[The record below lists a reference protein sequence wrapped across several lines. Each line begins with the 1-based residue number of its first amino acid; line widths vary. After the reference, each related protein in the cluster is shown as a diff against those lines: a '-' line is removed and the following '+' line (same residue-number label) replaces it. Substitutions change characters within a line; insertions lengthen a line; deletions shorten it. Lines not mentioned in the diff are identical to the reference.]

1 MKFRKYL
8 CIGLFTISFSFIYS
22 QARKITIVDAQTG
35 EPLVGATIY
44 CDNYGVVTNPE
55 GMVDLEVSKCK
66 SVTISY
72 VGYKSMVIDIS
83 EVSDVIK
90 LTSSTNDLDAITVT
104 GSRYERRL
112 SENTVSVDVIKPAL
126 LSSINTSKSDEV
138 LNKVPGVQVVGG
150 QANIRGGSGFSYGA
164 GSRVMILVDG
174 LPALQ
179 GDAGVSNWGDMPVE
193 HLDQIEILKG
203 AASTLYGS
211 SALNGIINFRRKK
224 PTSDPSLSLFSAFT
238 AYGDPK
244 DKRTK
249 AWDKLPFRVN
259 AGGSYTQKVNKL
271 DVGVHGFYSYLRSF
285 NQETFDNKV
294 RVGANTTYYLSDK
307 LKFGVN
313 VMLNTI
319 DGSDFFIWQNAIRGI
334 YKPLAG
340 TVSEGRRTR
349 FMVDPFL
356 VFDDAS
362 GGNHRIQ
369 GRVFYTNNDL
379 NMNQSNTNITN
390 MIDYQ
395 YQRKIESMDLV
406 TTFGAFYSNTDA
418 QAALF
423 NDSTFLYQNMAVY
436 GQLEKKF
443 GKKLTTSLGLRYE
456 YNDQKSPKLVDGIS
470 IKDGDLTDDA
480 IIARAGIN
488 YAIAEYTNIR
498 ASWGQGYRYPT
509 ITERFI
515 RTSFGGF
522 QIFPNPILKRE
533 LGFST
538 ELAIKQGLKLGS
550 VQGFL
555 DISGFWQEY
564 SDMIEFTFLS
574 NPLGFKP
581 INVGNTRI
589 TGFETSFMGKFNI
602 WKINFTTLM
611 GYTFINPI
619 YKDYDTNPQIKN
631 TVSAGVNVLKY
642 RSKHSSKVD
651 IEGNFKGFILG
662 FSHQYYS
669 HMINI
674 DKVFEEP
681 LSGIDL
687 FEIGAFRRLNSK
699 GFSVIDLRA
708 GYQLKSVRVSGII
721 SNLTNQLYTV
731 RPGLAEAPVN
741 YTLRADFN
749 I

>member
-1 MKFRKYL
+1 MVRNFL
-8 CIGLFTISFSFIYS
+8 CFSLLVCSSVFLFGQS
-22 QARKITIVDAQTG
+22 RRITIVDGQSG
-35 EPLVGATIY
+35 EALVGATLY
-44 CDNYGVVTNPE
+44 CENYGVVTNTE
-55 GMVDLEVSKCK
+55 GSVDLDVSKCK
-66 SVTISY
+66 NITVSY
-72 VGYKSMVIDIS
+72 VGYSTLIVDVSQI
-83 EVSDVIK
+83 SDVIK

-126 LSSINTSKSDEV
+126 LNSINTSKSDEI

-238 AYGDPK
+238 AYGDPA

-259 AGGSYTQKVNKL
+259 AGGSYTQKINKL
-271 DVGVHGFYSYLRSF
+271 DVGVHGFYSYLRSY

-294 RVGANTTYYLSDK
+294 RVGANTTYYLNDK
-307 LKFGVN
+307 VKFGIN
-313 VMLNTI
+313 LMLNTI

-362 GGNHRIQ
+362 GGNHRVQ
-369 GRVFYTNNDL
+369 GRIFYTNNDL

-395 YQRKIESMDLV
+395 YQRKSEKLDLV

-436 GQLEKKF
+436 GQLEKKM
-443 GKKLTTSLGLRYE
+443 GEKLTTSLGLRYE
-456 YNDQKSPKLVDGIS
+456 YNDQKSPKVVDGIT
-470 IKDGDLTDDA
+470 INDGDLTDGA
-480 IIARAGIN
+480 LIARAGIN
-488 YAIAEYTNIR
+488 YTLAEFTNIR
-498 ASWGQGYRYPT
+498 SSWGQGYRYPT

-522 QIFPNPILKRE
+522 QIFPNPILQPE
-533 LGFST
+533 NGFST
-538 ELAIKQGLKLGS
+538 ELAVKQGLKFGS

-555 DISGFWQEY
+555 DVSGFWQEY
-564 SDMIEFTFLS
+564 SDMIEFSFLS

-589 TGFETSFMGKFNI
+589 TGFETSFMGKFDI

-611 GYTFINPI
+611 GYTFINPV

-642 RSKHSSKVD
+642 RSKHSSKID
-651 IEGNFKGFILG
+651 IEGAFKGFVLG

-681 LSGIDL
+681 LPGIDL
-687 FEIGAFRRLNSK
+687 FEIGAFRRLNPN
-699 GFSVIDLRA
+699 GFNLIDLRA
-708 GYQLKSVRVSGII
+708 GYNFKSLKFSAIV
-721 SNLTNQLYTV
+721 SNLSNQLYTV
-731 RPGLAEAPVN
+731 RPGLAEAPRN
-741 YTLRADFN
+741 FTLRMDVN